1 MIKLKKYQSDEF
13 VTYYDS
19 DEVVT
24 LPEKYEKR
32 PNDVRGVWVS
42 NVANI
47 DTPIMKEISEYQ
59 EYLKKMMETIAS
71 YNINTV
77 VFQVRPTNDAYYRS
91 NLNPASRF
99 ITGVEGKDPGFDVL
113 AYVIELANKYNI
125 KVHAWI
131 NPYRVSVRSLTNDNM
146 TVEEYLAS
154 LDDLNFA
161 KRNPHL
167 TILDS
172 SGKLILRPAA
182 PEVIDFVAQTIMEIV
197 ENYDVEAVH
206 IDDYFYPY
214 AKIDQALEQSDYDK
228 YALPNENFDDF
239 RRRNV
244 DNMIKRIHDDLQDF
258 YKKTN
263 RKVLFG
269 ISPFS
274 VYRTNKRYKET
285 GWELGSCHTE
295 KALECYSDLYSDIFK
310 WMKEGWI
317 DYVVPQAYFPFER
330 QDITYH
336 DIVRWWSN
344 IAKMTNTTLYIGQ
357 GLYQMGTKDKP
368 EWSNPEEIANQLKYN
383 QNFDNVKGTIFF
395 TYHDLV
401 KTDNEIKNYALDTI
415 KAMWK

>member
-1 MIKLKKYQSDEF
+1 MKKLKKFQSEEY

-19 DEVVT
+19 DEVVM
-24 LPEKYEKR
+24 LPGKYEKHLE
-32 PNDVRGVWVS
+32 DVRGVWVS

-47 DTPIMKEISEYQ
+47 DTPIMKEITEYQ
-59 EYLKKMMETIAS
+59 EYLQKMMETIAS
-71 YNINTV
+71 YNMNTV
-77 VFQVRPTNDAYYRS
+77 VFQVRPTSDAYYRS
-91 NLNPASRF
+91 VLNPSSRY

-113 AYVIELANKYNI
+113 AYVIELANKHNI

-146 TVEEYLAS
+146 SVEDYLAS

-161 KRNPHL
+161 KKNPHL

-182 PEVIDFVAQTIMEIV
+182 PEVIDFVAKTIMEIA

-214 AKIDQALEQSDYDK
+214 AKIDHSLEQNDYDK
-228 YALPNENFDDF
+228 YALPHEDFDDF

-244 DNMIKRIHDDLQDF
+244 DNMIQRIHDDLEA
-258 YKKTN
+258 YHKASG

-274 VYRTNKRYKET
+274 VYRTNKKYKET
-285 GWELGSCHTE
+285 GWELGSCHTG
-295 KALECYSDLYSDIFK
+295 KALECYSDLYSDVYK

-330 QDITYH
+330 PEITYH
-336 DIVRWWSN
+336 DIVRWWTQMSQT
-344 IAKMTNTTLYIGQ
+344 TNTTLYIGQ
-357 GLYQMGTKDKP
+357 ALYQMGAKDKP
-368 EWSNPEEIANQLKYN
+368 EWSNPEEMANQLKYN
-383 QNFDNVKGTIFF
+383 QNFENIKGTIFF

-401 KTDNEIKNYALDTI
+401 KKDNEIKNQALDMI
-415 KAMWK
+415 KDMWR

>member
-24 LPEKYEKR
+24 LPELYEKR

-47 DTPIMKEISEYQ
+47 DTPIMKEKTEYQ
-59 EYLKKMMETIAS
+59 EYLQKMMENIAS

-77 VFQVRPTNDAYYRS
+77 VFQVRPANDAYYPS
-91 NLNPASRF
+91 KLNPYSRF

-113 AYVIELANKYNI
+113 DYVINLAKKYNI
-125 KVHAWI
+125 KIHAWI
-131 NPYRVSVRSLTNDNM
+131 NPYRVSVRSLTNDNL
-146 TVEEYLAS
+146 TVEEYLAT

-167 TILDS
+167 TIQDS

-214 AKIDQALEQSDYDK
+214 AKIDEALEQEDYDK
-228 YALPNENFDDF
+228 YALPNESFADF

-244 DNMIKRIHDDLQDF
+244 DNMIKRIYDDLKEF
-258 YKKTN
+258 FVKTG

-274 VYRTNKRYKET
+274 VYRTNKKYKET
-285 GWELGSCHTE
+285 GWEKGSRHSGG
-295 KALECYSDLYSDIFK
+295 ALECYTDLYSDIYK

-330 QDITYH
+330 KDITYH
-336 DIVRWWSN
+336 DIVRWWSE
-344 IAKMTNTTLYIGQ
+344 ISKTTNTTLYIGQ
-357 GLYQMGTKDKP
+357 GLYQMGAKDKP
-368 EWSNPEEIANQLKYN
+368 EWSSPNEIANQLKYN
-383 QNFDNVKGTIFF
+383 QNFDNIEGTIFF

-401 KTDNEIKNYALDTI
+401 KSDNEIKNQALETI
-415 KAMWK
+415 RDLWK